1 MEFSPSAALV
11 QLFFIVL
18 MGSGPILGIAAVTG
32 LLVAI
37 IQGVTQIQDQT
48 LPQVVKAGAVMFSI
62 LLFGSM
68 LFAPL
73 VSYARYFFELIP
85 VVGHVAQ

>member
-11 QLFFIVL
+11 QLFFAVL
-18 MGSGPILGIAAVTG
+18 FGSGPILAIAAVSG

-48 LPQVVKAGAVMFSI
+48 LPQVVKAAAVMFSI
-62 LLFGSM
+62 LLFGGM
-68 LFAPL
+68 LFTPL
-73 VSYARYFFELIP
+73 INYARYYFELIP
-85 VVGHVAQ
+85 LIGK